1 MRIRLA
7 AVAVLAIALAAC
19 SRNPGPSAIPS
30 VPSSSV
36 VPTPSET
43 VVAEPAGSLGIM
55 TCHDSFT
62 SVSPLTL
69 DQITTLQ
76 DAGRDL
82 DATIEHCGS
91 VAEWKTG
98 AQAVLPTIDLSDT
111 ETFLRDRCT
120 ANSELTDTAL
130 CQSLGG

>member
-7 AVAVLAIALAAC
+7 AAAILAIALAAC
-19 SRNPGPSAIPS
+19 NRNPGPSAIPS

-36 VPTPSET
+36 LPTPSESI
-43 VVAEPAGSLGIM
+43 VAEPAGSLGIM

-62 SVSPLTL
+62 SLSPLTL
-69 DQITTLQ
+69 QQVTTLQ

-82 DATIEHCGS
+82 DATIEHCRS
-91 VAEWKTG
+91 VSEWKTG

-111 ETFLRDRCT
+111 ETFLRGRCA
-120 ANSELTDTAL
+120 ANPELTATAL
-130 CQSLGG
+130 CQSLGS